1 MRATGWVGDADPLH
15 AIADAL
21 AVFPADELLVVTPA
35 ERRAHWLARDLA
47 RRAGRAVRAARRARR
62 ARRARQPRGT
72 RAPVAFCTFGA
83 PALR

>member
-35 ERRAHWLARDLA
+35 EHRAHWLARDLA
-47 RRAGRAVRAARRARR
+47 RRAAEAFALPVVHVALDEPATRER
-62 ARRARQPRGT
+62 
-72 RAPVAFCTFGA
+72 RAPVAFCTIGA
-83 PALR
+83 PAVR

>member
-35 ERRAHWLARDLA
+35 EQRAHWLARDLA
-47 RRAGRAVRAARRARR
+47 RRAGERFELPVVHVALDAAA
-62 ARRARQPRGT
+62 ARGT

-83 PALR
+83 PALP